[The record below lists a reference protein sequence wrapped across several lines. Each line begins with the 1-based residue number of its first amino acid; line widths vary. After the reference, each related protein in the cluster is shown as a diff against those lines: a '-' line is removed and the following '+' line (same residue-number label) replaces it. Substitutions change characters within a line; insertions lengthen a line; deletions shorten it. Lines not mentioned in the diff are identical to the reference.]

1 MAVHVVRRVWMVGDK
16 TPHRARAVGDGA
28 WVVSY
33 LRGRRLN
40 IEQAVAALQA
50 AELVADMDELS
61 ARVGLTSLEMVGLAV
76 VETPWDTILPF
87 GDVYR

>member
-16 TPHRARAVGDGA
+16 TAHRARAVGDGA

-33 LRGRRLN
+33 LRGRILN

-50 AELVADMDELS
+50 AELVTDMDELA
-61 ARVGLTSLEMVGLAV
+61 ARVGLTSLEMFGLAV
-76 VETPWDTILPF
+76 VEAPWDAVPAF
-87 GDVYR
+87 DDR